1 MKKLTFAADYKKLTP
16 AKLKTPE
23 FSHLLL
29 LLYWPLYGIAFLLLE
44 RFVSADYHYVECI
57 LDSYIPFCEFFVI
70 PYYFWFLFLI
80 GMLLYSM
87 LFNIETF
94 KKFMWYIIIT
104 NTITLLFYAIYP
116 TAQNLR
122 PTVFERHNIFT
133 VIVGKLYNF
142 DTNTNV
148 CPSLHVINSVAVL
161 LAAWQDENFRTPFKR
176 FLFIAAT
183 VLISLSTVFLKQHSV
198 IDIAAAVI
206 LCIICYPFAFS
217 SKLGVENFIGLN
229 RRKKTNFVKF

>member
-44 RFVSADYHYVECI
+44 RFVSADYHYVECS

-70 PYYFWFLFLI
+70 PYYFWFVFLI

-87 LFNIETF
+87 LLNIETF

-116 TAQNLR
+116 TAQDLR
-122 PTVFERHNIFT
+122 PAVFERHNIFT

-148 CPSLHVINSVAVL
+148 CPSLHVIN
-161 LAAWQDENFRTPFKR
+161 
-176 FLFIAAT
+176 
-183 VLISLSTVFLKQHSV
+183 
-198 IDIAAAVI
+198 
-206 LCIICYPFAFS
+206 
-217 SKLGVENFIGLN
+217 
-229 RRKKTNFVKF
+229 

>member
-44 RFVSADYHYVECI
+44 RFVSADYHYVECS

-70 PYYFWFLFLI
+70 PYYFWFVFLI
-80 GMLLYSM
+80 GMILYSM

-122 PTVFERHNIFT
+122 PAVFERHNIFT

-217 SKLGVENFIGLN
+217 SKLGLENLIGLN
-229 RRKKTNFVKF
+229 RRKKQIL